1 MKLSKV
7 FIYLLFLS
15 VFAVSDV
22 AAEGLFG
29 AHEFYLK
36 NGMRVI
42 VAPNHRIPII
52 KHMVWYKT
60 GSASENVGKGGIAH
74 LLEHLMF
81 RGTKK
86 VTGNKI
92 NRYFEENGMESNAF
106 TGHDMTA
113 YHQLADISKLELAMF
128 LEADR
133 MQNLQIKEDDF
144 LREREIVFEER
155 KQRIDNNPIARFA
168 EVLNRTL
175 WQEHP
180 YGRPVTGTDKEI
192 ISLTKED
199 AETFYNNFYA
209 PNNAILILAGDIDV
223 ETAKILANK
232 YYGNIERKEV
242 PQIYQSE
249 LKSGFKANIN
259 IKDNEIETLRLVKVY
274 VAPSFSKNNK
284 DVYPLQILAKYMGGG
299 KTSKLY
305 KKLVVRDK
313 KALSVAVNYN
323 PIAQS
328 YGSFQISLIP
338 VDGIDGEELISAFE
352 KAWQEA
358 LNELNTDEV
367 ENVKQKMLAGLV
379 YLKDNPEDAAYVI
392 GAMAT
397 AGVSLEEIESQEQK
411 LKQIRKQQVAEAAK
425 RLIND
430 APQVWGILYPAE
442 VKK

>member
-1 MKLSKV
+1 VKLSKV

-113 YHQLADISKLELAMF
+113 YHQLADISTLELAMF

>member
-1 MKLSKV
+1 
-7 FIYLLFLS
+7 
-15 VFAVSDV
+15 
-22 AAEGLFG
+22 
-29 AHEFYLK
+29 
-36 NGMRVI
+36 
-42 VAPNHRIPII
+42 
-52 KHMVWYKT
+52 
-60 GSASENVGKGGIAH
+60 
-74 LLEHLMF
+74 
-81 RGTKK
+81 
-86 VTGNKI
+86 
-92 NRYFEENGMESNAF
+92 
-106 TGHDMTA
+106 
-113 YHQLADISKLELAMF
+113 
-128 LEADR
+128 
-133 MQNLQIKEDDF
+133 
-144 LREREIVFEER
+144 
-155 KQRIDNNPIARFA
+155 
-168 EVLNRTL
+168 
-175 WQEHP
+175 
-180 YGRPVTGTDKEI
+180 
-192 ISLTKED
+192 
-199 AETFYNNFYA
+199 
-209 PNNAILILAGDIDV
+209 LAGDIDV

>member
-1 MKLSKV
+1 VKLSKV